1 MKKYTIAI
9 AGCLIILVHS
19 PLLIAGEG
27 DAALTESVKKTIDQ
41 GITFFHSIST
51 HGGYVYYVTTDLK
64 ERWGESPTDEHT
76 IEVQPPGTPAVG
88 MTFLRA
94 YRVTRNPE
102 HLNAAKD
109 AAFALIQG
117 QNELG
122 GWEHTIRFNRL
133 PAQRV
138 SFDDDQMQS
147 ALRFLMA
154 LDQDVDENSLTT
166 AIEKS
171 LQLMIDS
178 QLDNGGWPHKYP
190 AHGDYHD
197 YATFNDQGI
206 NDCIRTMIDAVRYY
220 GKPEHRKCLD
230 KVGRFMMISQLPP
243 PQPGWAQQYNEFLQP
258 AWARDF
264 EPPAV
269 CPAVTVN
276 NLFTLMDLYMF
287 TDDDLYLKPI
297 PDAIRW
303 LENIRLPNGKWA
315 RFVEI
320 GTGKPMYYDRGR
332 IRVNSTDELHI
343 ERRTGYG
350 YESNLAERLQQA
362 KERFASI
369 QHKTKASEPELSREQ
384 KAQKLILEVKS
395 IIAAQDK
402 QGRWVSKNDRHKR
415 HTPDARWNGE
425 YDVKDRISSAVFN
438 QNINTLCEYLELV
451 TEE

>member
-1 MKKYTIAI
+1 MKAVDEGIA
-9 AGCLIILVHS
+9 
-19 PLLIAGEG
+19 
-27 DAALTESVKKTIDQ
+27 
-41 GITFFHSIST
+41 FFYSINT
-51 HGGYVYYVTTDLK
+51 YGGYVYYVTTDLK
-64 ERWGESPTDEHT
+64 ERWGESRADEHT

-94 YRVTRNPE
+94 NRVTGNPD
-102 HLNAAKD
+102 HLKAATD
-109 AAFALIQG
+109 AAFALIRG

-122 GWEHTIRFNRL
+122 GWAHTIRFNHPKDR
-133 PAQRV
+133 RI
-138 SFDDDQMQS
+138 SFDDDQTQS
-147 ALRFLMA
+147 AIRFLMT
-154 LDQDVDENSLTT
+154 LDQQVDDDSLTT

-190 AHGDYHD
+190 ARGDYHD

-206 NDCIRTMIDAVRYY
+206 NDCIRTMIDAIRFY
-220 GKPEHRKCLD
+220 GKAEYRECLN

-269 CPAVTVN
+269 CPAVTLN

-287 TDDDLYLKPI
+287 TNNNLYLKPI

-303 LENIRLPNGKWA
+303 LDDIRLPNGNWA

-320 GTGKPMYYDRGR
+320 GTGNSLYYDRGR

-350 YESNLAERLQQA
+350 YETNLAERLQKA
-362 KERFASI
+362 KKRFDAI
-369 QHKTKASEPELSREQ
+369 QDKTKAHETELSRKQ
-384 KAQKLILEVKS
+384 KEQKLIPEVKA
-395 IIAAQDK
+395 IIAEQDK
-402 QGRWVSKNDRHKR
+402 LGRWVSKSDRYKR
-415 HTPDARWNGE
+415 HTPGVRWNGE
-425 YDVKDRISSAVFN
+425 YDVKDRISSAEFN
-438 QNINTLCEYLELV
+438 RNINILCEYLELV
-451 TEE
+451 KEE